1 MSDVVVLLPEPDP
14 ERDAAIFKAWRTG
27 KKSIANLAREYNLP
41 QTQVT
46 AILDQFLPA
55 LTPQAQV
62 RELRRLL
69 YDLEE
74 LRETY
79 HEIAITENDPEAAN
93 VSVRTAHEIAQLRM
107 FVGGG
112 QHSDPIQLTQ
122 QVGPRSRESSM
133 AAFQRGLDHLCRK
146 PVNPPEASAPVPD
159 KDDQQGR
166 APQEPQP

>member
-1 MSDVVVLLPEPDP
+1 MPGPGVIVTERGVERGFWLPAELSSLVG
-14 ERDAAIFKAWRTG
+14 RG
-27 KKSIANLAREYNLP
+27 P
-41 QTQVT
+41 QIT
-46 AILDQFLPA
+46 AILDRYLPA

-74 LRETY
+74 LREAY
-79 HEIAITENDPEAAN
+79 HDIAITENDPEAAN

-133 AAFQRGLDHLCRK
+133 AALQRGLDHLCGK
-146 PVNPPEASAPVPD
+146 PVNPPEVSAPVPD
-159 KDDQQGR
+159 QGDR
-166 APQEPQP
+166 PARPPQEEPQL